1 VKTPLAIRSFAN
13 AAAWEVWLAANQET
27 SPGIWLRIAKKASE
41 RKSVSHPEALDVA
54 ICYGWIDGQRKSADD
69 ESFLQKFT
77 PRGKRSIWSKINRE
91 KVDALIAAGRMQP
104 AGKREVERAKADGRW
119 EAAYDGQRTATV
131 PDDLAAA
138 LAGHRAA
145 GDRGPVQ
152 RQLAGGLEAAGRI
165 HLDGAVGNRR
175 ALVDGQRAAGHHF
188 QHVVGG
194 DGLAVQRI
202 ADAGD
207 VDGAGIAER
216 AVLQDRAAGEIDLAS
231 VGNDAAIDGRGS
243 ERKLRT

>member
-1 VKTPLAIRSFAN
+1 MKTPLAIRSFAN

-138 LAGHRAA
+138 LAKNAKAR
-145 GDRGPVQ
+145 RFFE
-152 RQLAGGLEAAGRI
+152 QLNSQ
-165 HLDGAVGNRR
+165 NRY
-175 ALVDGQRAAGHHF
+175 AILF
-188 QHVVGG
+188 
-194 DGLAVQRI
+194 RI
-202 ADAGD
+202 ANAKKSETR
-207 VDGAGIAER
+207 ARRIANFV
-216 AVLQDRAAGEIDLAS
+216 AMLA
-231 VGNDAAIDGRGS
+231 RS
-243 ERKLRT
+243 EKIYP